1 MATTETTNDVLTAV
15 LAARW
20 EAASGKF
27 VDLARAIPDGKLES
41 DLVHGTR
48 TFGDTLRHVA
58 YWNRYFADSLNGREA
73 DGSGNELSR
82 RDYPDKTRILAELE
96 KTNREIT
103 NGVSQRLDAKA
114 LEFMSMA
121 IEHISEHYG
130 QLVIYARLLEI
141 TPPAS
146 RS

>member
-1 MATTETTNDVLTAV
+1 MATTPTTNDLLTAV

-20 EAASGKF
+20 KAASRKF
-27 VDLARAIPDGKLES
+27 VDLATAIPDGKFES

-48 TFGDTLRHVA
+48 TCGDVLRHVA
-58 YWNRYFADSLNGREA
+58 YWNRYFADSLNGCEA
-73 DGSGNELSR
+73 DGSGNELPR
-82 RDYPDKTRILAELE
+82 RDYSDKADILAELE
-96 KTNREIT
+96 KTNHEIE
-103 NGVSQRLDAKA
+103 NGMSQKLDAKA
-114 LEFMSMA
+114 LEFISMA

-130 QLVIYARLLEI
+130 QIVIYARLVGI